1 MKKIL
6 FSIIL
11 IISIFLVGCAGK
23 GESAYFTTE
32 KLESRSESESEG
44 RSENE
49 SETGTETVSEPDLL
63 KDWAGYYLCWGK
75 LSTGTQASI
84 DFWIYEEDGQYYGYL
99 LLNCWE
105 TEGEAAYEHQL
116 NGILTEI
123 HGEGDFVEVCFL
135 KEIPGET
142 EQESLFTSYEVGEK
156 LFVLRGEREAVRTE
170 WLALGMSVSDTKSF
184 MQWDSVVSAVMVN
197 EEQVEAFLRAEGISA
212 EEEPWF
218 CFENDLK
225 FWFDPE
231 KEKGVGLSF
240 YPDHSYIAGFTMNS
254 EDIVRQVWE
263 DRTYSVT
270 KAGEEDYMP
279 DAAEEVWEYNE
290 AGQPVHY
297 LLKGSDPWGVVSDQL
312 EIIEI
317 TYTYREDGTLAKK
330 ACSYNHRAFGTTRMS
345 ETSVY
350 DSSGRILYTLSYIT
364 HGGLEDYYIYEGD
377 AVKPSYCLIVD
388 HQGPA
393 ACVDCFVEYVED
405 TGESSA
411 PAA

>member
-1 MKKIL
+1 MKKLMYGMSLIL
-6 FSIIL
+6 FL
-11 IISIFLVGCAGK
+11 CLAGCAG
-23 GESAYFTTE
+23 EWEIADFTTE
-32 KLESRSESESEG
+32 ELESRSESESEG
-44 RSENE
+44 KSE
-49 SETGTETVSEPDLL
+49 SELETEPETVSESDLL
-63 KDWAGYYLCWGK
+63 KEWTGYYLCWGE
-75 LSTGTQASI
+75 LSTGTQVSM
-84 DFWIYEEDGQYYGYL
+84 DFWIYEEDCQYYGYL

-105 TEGEAAYEHQL
+105 KEGEAAYKRQI
-116 NGILTEI
+116 NGFLTEI
-123 HGEGDFVEVCFL
+123 HGEGDSVEACFL

-142 EQESLFTSYEVGEK
+142 EQESRFTSYEEGEK
-156 LFVLRGEREAVRTE
+156 LFVLRGGREAVQTE
-170 WLALGMSVSDTKSF
+170 WLALEMSESDRGNF
-184 MQWDSVVSAVMVN
+184 MQWDKVVSAVMVN

-212 EEEPWF
+212 DEEPWF
-218 CFENDLK
+218 CFDNDLK
-225 FWFDPE
+225 FWFDSE

-279 DAAEEVWEYNE
+279 DAAEEAWEYNE

-297 LLKGSDPWGVVSDQL
+297 LLKGSDPWGVLSDQL
-312 EIIEI
+312 KIIEI
-317 TYTYREDGTLAKK
+317 TYTYREDGTLAEK
-330 ACSYNHRAFGTTRMS
+330 ACFYNHRAFGTTRMS

-350 DSSGRILYTLSYIT
+350 DSSGRILYTRSYVT

-377 AVKPSYCLIVD
+377 AVEPSYCLIVD

-405 TGESSA
+405 SGE
-411 PAA
+411 